1 MNSRVTMAI
10 IAIRISTVIYY
21 LLFIGF
27 IIAGFLIPPEE
38 KEFPRYMAWFISIFT
53 LPFIIFL
60 ELLIIHL
67 KRRRYW
73 AWIGGLIVG
82 AMYAPSLF
90 LPLGIMILVGLLS
103 EQSRLE
109 FGIGN
114 RTEQIDR
121 QF

>member
-1 MNSRVTMAI
+1 MAI

-27 IIAGFLIPPEE
+27 IIAGFLIPPEAE
-38 KEFPRYMAWFISIFT
+38 EFNRYMAWFISIFT

-60 ELLIIHL
+60 EVLIIHL

-90 LPLGIMILVGLLS
+90 LPLGIMILIGLLS
-103 EQSRLE
+103 EQGRLE